1 MNDLSRH
8 HAPPSSPARPLG
20 IAIVGAGYWGP
31 NLLRNFCASPDAQV
45 HWLCD
50 LDTER
55 ARRVVGRYSTV
66 GVTGDLDQVLTDPAV
81 DAVVIATPAG
91 SHAAIGLAA
100 LEAGKHVLIEKPL
113 ATTYADGVK
122 LVELAEERGLV
133 LMCDHTYCYTPAVQ
147 ELRRLVHSG
156 VIGDVQYVDS
166 VRINLGL
173 IRPDADVIWDL
184 APHDLS
190 ILDYVLPSHLRPRAV
205 AASGADPVGAGHSCL
220 AYLSL
225 PLGDRALAHLHVN
238 WLSPTKV
245 RTMIVAGSERMIVF
259 DDLAPAQ
266 RLSIYDTGVD
276 LTENPEDRQR
286 QLQVAYR
293 TGTIVAPA
301 LPETEALR
309 NVVNELIA
317 AIHERRAPATD
328 GHAGLRVLEL
338 LEGANESLH
347 TGGSMITTAA
357 TTNPTD
363 QEHAA

>member
-1 MNDLSRH
+1 MTET
-8 HAPPSSPARPLG
+8 APHQPRSPRRAGRPLG
-20 IAIVGAGYWGP
+20 VAIVGAGYWGP
-31 NLLRNFCASPDAQV
+31 NLLRNFCASTDTRV

-50 LDTER
+50 LDEER
-55 ARRVVGRYSTV
+55 ARRVVGPYSTV
-66 GVTGDLDQVLTDPAV
+66 RVTSDLDQVLADPEV

-91 SHAAIGLAA
+91 SHATLGLAA
-100 LEAGKHVLIEKPL
+100 LAAGRHVLIEKPL
-113 ATTYADGVK
+113 ATAHADGVK
-122 LVELAEERGLV
+122 LVELAADRGLV

-147 ELRRLVHSG
+147 ELRRLVHTG
-156 VIGDVQYVDS
+156 VLGDVQYVDS

-190 ILDYVLPSHLRPRAV
+190 ILDYVLPDGLRPRAV
-205 AASGADPVGAGHSCL
+205 AASGVDPVGAGHACL

-225 PLGDRALAHLHVN
+225 PLGDAALGHLHVN

-245 RTMIVAGSERMIVF
+245 RTMIVGGSERMVVW
-259 DDLAPAQ
+259 DDLQPAQ

-276 LTENPEDRQR
+276 LTASSEDRAE

-309 NVVNELIA
+309 NVVAEFVSSIDEGR
-317 AIHERRAPATD
+317 HPATD
-328 GHAGLRVLEL
+328 GAAGLRVLEL
-338 LEGANESLH
+338 LEAANVSLRRDGNMTPIGA
-347 TGGSMITTAA
+347 AA
-357 TTNPTD
+357 T
-363 QEHAA
+363 QVAA